1 MAFIVAIDGPTS
13 SGKSTLAKK
22 LSKELGFLNIQTGA
36 MYRCVAKI
44 MLDNNITLDNLDG
57 IVKIL
62 ETLKI
67 SFKDT
72 KDGQLVYANGK
83 EITSEIRTKEITDY
97 TSKVASILV
106 VRNTL
111 VEMQREMAK
120 NKDVVME
127 GRDIGTNVFPNA
139 DLKIYLTASP
149 KERIKR
155 KLEELEKNGEK
166 YNFQEIAE
174 SIYKW
179 DEDAVHRN
187 FGALKRAKDSVYID
201 TTNLNEEEL
210 TKIVIEKIKEK
221 YRKEYEL

>member
-155 KLEELEKNGEK
+155 RLEELEKNGEK

-179 DEDAVHRN
+179 DERIHIY
-187 FGALKRAKDSVYID
+187 GQYCM
-201 TTNLNEEEL
+201 
-210 TKIVIEKIKEK
+210 
-221 YRKEYEL
+221 